1 MPRLPSGLDTLQ
13 PVRHVTIEDYTDRL
27 KRYFAET
34 FANVQR
40 VQAEAREELEKR
52 AGGYLSS
59 ELCVGDV
66 VLVRVEPTVRREG
79 PLRFQ
84 ARVRDELFR
93 VSRNVDKHTFHVEK
107 LTHPQKQSDL
117 PNQFTLIG

>member
-1 MPRLPSGLDTLQ
+1 MTGLKPKLPSGLDTLQ
-13 PVRHVTIEDYTDRL
+13 PVRHVTVEDYADRL
-27 KRYFAET
+27 QLYFAET
-34 FANVQR
+34 YASVQR

-59 ELCVGDV
+59 ELFVGDV

-93 VSRNVDKHTFHVEK
+93 VSCKIDKTYVSM
-107 LTHPQKQSDL
+107 LRS
-117 PNQFTLIG
+117 